1 MHVESESGAHW
12 EKLIVSGAV
21 TGEDAEELEQRLQ
34 RFLTLGQY
42 HLILDMSGL
51 EYIASAGISAL
62 LRVTRACRRWQQGDL
77 YLAHVPE
84 DVLRLFHM
92 IGLIGRQRPALT
104 VVSTVEEAISQIERA
119 SSND

>member
-1 MHVESESGAHW
+1 MHVETESGEHW

-21 TGEDAEELEQRLQ
+21 TGEDAAELEQRLQ
-34 RFLTLGQY
+34 RFLTLGRY

-84 DVLRLFHM
+84 EVLRLFHM

-104 VVSTVEEAISQIERA
+104 VVGSVEEAVSQIEG
-119 SSND
+119 SSSGD